1 MQGHVEWNKHITLLL
16 RIASEKK
23 VPEWRFGQ
31 LIENL
36 KRHIGTDD
44 LFYIEDEMLAEEIIK
59 YFDLDKEFRP
69 AIVMDGS
76 ETYDAKALENI

>member
-1 MQGHVEWNKHITLLL
+1 MTLAAAFVVRGLSMQGHVEWNKHITLLL
-16 RIASEKK
+16 RIASETK

-44 LFYIEDEMLAEEIIK
+44 LFYIEDDMLAEEIIK
-59 YFDLDKEFRP
+59 FFKLDEDFQK
-69 AIVMDGS
+69 
-76 ETYDAKALENI
+76 L

>member
-1 MQGHVEWNKHITLLL
+1 MDSHTEWNKHITLLL

-36 KRHIGTDD
+36 KRYMGSDD
-44 LFYIEDEMLAEEIIK
+44 LFYVEDWMLAEAIIK
-59 YFDLDKEFRP
+59 YFDLDEYEDFQDMKNER
-69 AIVMDGS
+69 
-76 ETYDAKALENI
+76 KAYFMR

>member
-1 MQGHVEWNKHITLLL
+1 MKDHIEWNKHITLLL

-36 KRHIGTDD
+36 KRYMGSDD
-44 LFYIEDEMLAEEIIK
+44 LFYVEDWMLAEAIIK
-59 YFDLDKEFRP
+59 YFDLDEYEDFQDMKNER
-69 AIVMDGS
+69 
-76 ETYDAKALENI
+76 KAYFMR

>member
-36 KRHIGTDD
+36 KRYIGTDD
-44 LFYIEDEMLAEEIIK
+44 LFYIEDDMLAEEIIK
-59 YFDLDKEFRP
+59 FFKLDEDFQK
-69 AIVMDGS
+69 
-76 ETYDAKALENI
+76 L

>member
-1 MQGHVEWNKHITLLL
+1 MKDHTEWNKHITLLL

-36 KRHIGTDD
+36 KRYMGNDD
-44 LFYIEDEMLAEEIIK
+44 LFYVEDWMLAEAIIN
-59 YFDLDKEFRP
+59 YFDLDTEFQP

>member
-1 MQGHVEWNKHITLLL
+1 MKDHTEWNKHITLLL

-36 KRHIGTDD
+36 KRYMGSDD
-44 LFYIEDEMLAEEIIK
+44 LFYVEDWVLAEAIINF
-59 YFDLDKEFRP
+59 FDLDKDF
-69 AIVMDGS
+69 
-76 ETYDAKALENI
+76 LEEVSTDE

>member
-1 MQGHVEWNKHITLLL
+1 MTLAAAFAVRGLSMQGHVEWNKHITLLL

-36 KRHIGTDD
+36 KRYMGSDD
-44 LFYIEDEMLAEEIIK
+44 LFYVEDWMLAEAIINC
-59 YFDLDKEFRP
+59 FDLDEELREDVKE
-69 AIVMDGS
+69 
-76 ETYDAKALENI
+76 

>member
-1 MQGHVEWNKHITLLL
+1 MKDHIEWNKHITLLL

-36 KRHIGTDD
+36 KRYIGSDD
-44 LFYIEDEMLAEEIIK
+44 LFYVEDWMLAEAIIN
-59 YFDLDKEFRP
+59 YFDLDEDFHKE
-69 AIVMDGS
+69 VSTD
-76 ETYDAKALENI
+76 E

>member
-1 MQGHVEWNKHITLLL
+1 MQTHTEWNKHITLLL

-36 KRHIGTDD
+36 KRYMGSDD
-44 LFYIEDEMLAEEIIK
+44 LFYVEDWMLAEAIIN
-59 YFDLDKEFRP
+59 YFDLDEDF
-69 AIVMDGS
+69 
-76 ETYDAKALENI
+76 LEEVSTDE

>member
-1 MQGHVEWNKHITLLL
+1 MDSHTEWNKHITLLL

-36 KRHIGTDD
+36 KRYMGSDD
-44 LFYIEDEMLAEEIIK
+44 LFYVEDWMLAEAIIK
-59 YFDLDKEFRP
+59 YFDLDEYEDFQDMK
-69 AIVMDGS
+69 
-76 ETYDAKALENI
+76 K

>member
-1 MQGHVEWNKHITLLL
+1 MKDHTEWNKHITLLL

-36 KRHIGTDD
+36 KRYMGSDD
-44 LFYIEDEMLAEEIIK
+44 LFYVEDWMLAEAIINF
-59 YFDLDKEFRP
+59 FDLDEECRKDV
-69 AIVMDGS
+69 I
-76 ETYDAKALENI
+76 K

>member
-1 MQGHVEWNKHITLLL
+1 MKDHTEWNKHITLLL

-36 KRHIGTDD
+36 KRYMGSDD
-44 LFYIEDEMLAEEIIK
+44 LFYVEDWMLAEAIIN
-59 YFDLDKEFRP
+59 YFDLDEDF
-69 AIVMDGS
+69 
-76 ETYDAKALENI
+76 LEEVSTDE